1 MPTPLESRPALII
14 QVADQVVDLLND
26 GEFSRPFVAK
36 RYRNR
41 RAAIKDA
48 TELRVAVMTEQ
59 EREKPATRRSY
70 ENEFD
75 ISVAAI
81 QKLPAAAAGKNVDDV
96 EDLVSDELVTLAE
109 EFKNYLR
116 VALLTDLIGADQP
129 VFDKIAL
136 HTPYSH
142 EHLED
147 QRVVLCPLTVTYR
160 LFG

>member
-1 MPTPLESRPALII
+1 MPTPLEAPAALII

-26 GEFSRPFVAK
+26 GEFSRPFLAK

-41 RAAIKDA
+41 RAAIDKA
-48 TELRVAVMTEQ
+48 TTLLVAVMIEQ
-59 EREKPATRRSY
+59 EREKPATRVSY
-70 ENEFD
+70 DNEFD

-81 QKLPAAAAGKNVDDV
+81 QKLPAAGGGKTVDDI
-96 EDLVSDELVTLAE
+96 EDLVSDELVTLAQ

-116 VALLTDLIGADQP
+116 RGGLNELDGADAP
-129 VFDKIAL
+129 VFDKVAL
-136 HTPYSH
+136 HVPFSH